1 MVNNKKSLDKT
12 ADNVY
17 NESITKWYRCP
28 ICGKK
33 LLLISETTRIVNLK
47 YKCRR
52 CHTTIDINID

>member
-1 MVNNKKSLDKT
+1 MKKNEKSLDKT

-17 NESITKWYRCP
+17 NKDKTEWFKCP

-33 LLLISETTRIVNLK
+33 LLLISESTHIENLK

-52 CHTTIDINID
+52 CHNTIDINID

>member
-1 MVNNKKSLDKT
+1 MKKNEKNLDKT

-17 NESITKWYRCP
+17 NENRTEWYRCP
-28 ICGKK
+28 ICRKK
-33 LLLISETTRIVNLK
+33 LLLISEATRIENLK

>member
-1 MVNNKKSLDKT
+1 MKKNEKSLDKI

-17 NESITKWYRCP
+17 NKDKTEWFKCP

-33 LLLISETTRIVNLK
+33 LLLILKTTHIENLK

-52 CHTTIDINID
+52 CHNTIDINID